1 MSEAVRI
8 RKNSLYSTLSITSR
22 LIANVVV
29 FWILARYYG
38 PKIFGQF
45 STAQSLATNFIIF
58 ADFGFDLLLTTEIAR
73 HRENARQL
81 FRQFYSLKLIFC
93 VLALILMWLI
103 ALFGNFSQETKLLIL
118 ILSLYTVFS
127 TLTNFLYA
135 LYKGFERLEYE
146 TKISLI
152 VNVGL
157 LVMVIPLILY
167 SASVFLI
174 AVVFVIS
181 RVIGLIAGL
190 FYVFHFLPKISLKP
204 VFENFSEVRKKVLV
218 FGLFLL
224 FNSLFFQLDTILLSL
239 WKGDHAA
246 GIYSAVFRFI
256 MLPLVI
262 PDILINTLM
271 PLLSRMNVENNIQW
285 KKIGYLLNKILI
297 TVGLPVSIIL
307 FINSE
312 QIINLI
318 YGPTDFAESVPV
330 LKIFALTLIVR
341 FSLESY
347 ALLLTTS
354 DRLNVRLYT
363 VIFAT
368 LLNLSLNFFL
378 IPAYG
383 AFGAAIVSL
392 VTNIFVGVVY
402 YAANLKLVTEYLSNT
417 RTMIF
422 VLFSFAVGWI
432 CWLVRDISV
441 LITAPVAGL
450 IILFFAYTMFF
461 TKEERVL
468 ILSREFNFSFF
479 NNK

>member
-1 MSEAVRI
+1 
-8 RKNSLYSTLSITSR
+8 
-22 LIANVVV
+22 
-29 FWILARYYG
+29 
-38 PKIFGQF
+38 
-45 STAQSLATNFIIF
+45 
-58 ADFGFDLLLTTEIAR
+58 
-73 HRENARQL
+73 
-81 FRQFYSLKLIFC
+81 
-93 VLALILMWLI
+93 
-103 ALFGNFSQETKLLIL
+103 
-118 ILSLYTVFS
+118 
-127 TLTNFLYA
+127 
-135 LYKGFERLEYE
+135 
-146 TKISLI
+146 
-152 VNVGL
+152 
-157 LVMVIPLILY
+157 
-167 SASVFLI
+167 
-174 AVVFVIS
+174 
-181 RVIGLIAGL
+181 
-190 FYVFHFLPKISLKP
+190 
-204 VFENFSEVRKKVLV
+204 
-218 FGLFLL
+218 
-224 FNSLFFQLDTILLSL
+224 
-239 WKGDHAA
+239 
-246 GIYSAVFRFI
+246 
-256 MLPLVI
+256 
-262 PDILINTLM
+262 
-271 PLLSRMNVENNIQW
+271 
-285 KKIGYLLNKILI
+285 
-297 TVGLPVSIIL
+297 
-307 FINSE
+307 
-312 QIINLI
+312 
-318 YGPTDFAESVPV
+318 
-330 LKIFALTLIVR
+330 ALTLIVR